1 MMFFHRR
8 YRIAVWSISLAVAS
22 VLLAL
27 ILLQGVYTPSE
38 PYLIP
43 VSQRVNN
50 AIALGIVVALAPAA
64 AVEFINNRWLS
75 GVDENIP
82 RLLRDVTEAVRS
94 GVPLFTALEDASARD
109 YGPVSKVL
117 EAAMVRFNL
126 TSDLDGSLTWLGEN
140 LIRPAA
146 RRMSTI
152 LIEAYETG
160 GRMMD
165 VLDASVSLFTSL
177 AEYREERYAQ
187 MRPYV
192 FVVYMGSF
200 VFMAISWVF
209 LVQFLTPL
217 AAAAAT
223 PSVAQSGI
231 LQNVL
236 YINYYKSILFW
247 AAVMEAILGGLV
259 AGKMSSGRISAGLI
273 HSTLLLLATLA
284 VFNAF
289 SV

>member
-1 MMFFHRR
+1 MFFHRR

-43 VSQRVNN
+43 VSQRVKN